1 MDLRNT
7 LRFLGILIQKKSFVF
22 GDNDSAVSGSM
33 TPNDKIY
40 KRHVALS
47 FHRVREAAEAKIM
60 SCHFMKGPAN
70 PADILSK
77 HWGHS
82 KVWLVLKAVLFWKGD
97 TMNCFKDEDL
107 S

>member
-1 MDLRNT
+1 MVN
-7 LRFLGILIQKKSFVF
+7 
-22 GDNDSAVSGSM
+22 GSTIPHAKM
-33 TPNDKIY
+33 R

-47 FHRVREAAEAKIM
+47 FHRVREAAAAKIA
-60 SCHFMKGPAN
+60 SYHFIKGSEN

-82 KVWLVLKAVLFWKGD
+82 KVWLVLKAILFWQGD
-97 TMNCFKDEDL
+97 TMNCFKEEDD